1 MLLELNVIVPLL
13 EAIHSLIK
21 FGQLEDMFVCDFSAI
36 IKICEGDVYQM
47 YCEIHSSFQGDV
59 FINFQALINCV
70 HQSINPYW
78 IINLNTITNYLVFE
92 FVGQHI
98 CITFVNQMGAYG
110 FVTKPIYAKVMAFVK
125 R

>member
-1 MLLELNVIVPLL
+1 
-13 EAIHSLIK
+13 
-21 FGQLEDMFVCDFSAI
+21 
-36 IKICEGDVYQM
+36 M

-70 HQSINPYW
+70 HQNINPYW

>member
-1 MLLELNVIVPLL
+1 MLLELNVIMPLL
-13 EAIHSLIK
+13 EAMHFLIK
-21 FGQLEDMFVCDFSAI
+21 FGQLQDMIVCDFAAI

-70 HQSINPYW
+70 HQRINFYW
-78 IINLNTITNYLVFE
+78 IINLNTITNYLAFE

-98 CITFVNQMGAYG
+98 WVTFVNQMEAYG